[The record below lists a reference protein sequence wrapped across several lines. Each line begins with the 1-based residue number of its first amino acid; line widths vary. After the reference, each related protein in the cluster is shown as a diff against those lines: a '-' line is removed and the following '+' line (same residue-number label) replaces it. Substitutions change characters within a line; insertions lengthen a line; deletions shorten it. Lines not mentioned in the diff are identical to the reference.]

1 MTAGVSYQEDHAPS
15 PAPGS
20 PRTAWRGWGW
30 EGAPQMAVGCP
41 QSNKHAHKQTRVESS
56 RTPHGMSVLVGLL
69 DPLPLPAAGPAPATC
84 PTAPGRGP
92 IAFTITPAKCSRG
105 EPFSWL
111 PAGNPGAGHPT
122 APPQAHA
129 GRVGLKV
136 GVQDQ
141 SRQWLTLSPHPMCL
155 THERLQHAFLRLV
168 EPCRLQGNTAP
179 NKEGQ
184 QP

>member
-1 MTAGVSYQEDHAPS
+1 MIDSRSLLSGGPCTQPRPWLPQDSLGGGGTSD
-15 PAPGS
+15 GS
-20 PRTAWRGWGW
+20 
-30 EGAPQMAVGCP
+30 GCP
-41 QSNKHAHKQTRVESS
+41 QSHKHAHKQTRVESS

-92 IAFTITPAKCSRG
+92 IAFTITPAKWSRG

-141 SRQWLTLSPHPMCL
+141 SRQWLTIPMP
-155 THERLQHAFLRLV
+155 HERLQHAFLRLV
-168 EPCRLQGNTAP
+168 KPCRLQGNTAP